1 MEIVER
7 GQKALLTIHGYD
19 YDGKVRAD
27 ERKRKTG
34 YIRRVYI
41 QKGGR
46 CSART
51 KSMSRMSKELLGDSK
66 REKKHEKPR
75 RKLLDQE
82 DVNKV

>member
-1 MEIVER
+1 MNQQDRSRTSSFNGDGNSKQDGEERMEIGER
-7 GQKALLTIHGYD
+7 GQKALLTIHGDD

-51 KSMSRMSKELLGDSK
+51 KSMSRM
-66 REKKHEKPR
+66 
-75 RKLLDQE
+75 RKSY
-82 DVNKV
+82 